1 MPVSG
6 ADSFASGTLT
16 EAPERSLKSFEKKLQ
31 KKSKFLPSAAMPLET
46 KPLYEFGGFRLDP
59 GQHLLLHQ
67 GEPVLLAPKAF
78 ELLVV
83 LIQSDGRLQTKD
95 DLMRQLWP
103 NSFVEEANLT
113 VNISALRKALGDSL
127 DGQEFIETVPKHG
140 YRFIAP
146 VTEVPEES
154 KPVRQAKVHP
164 IRSPMGG
171 SASADAIPA
180 EQLALDHAA
189 PSRSRTRL
197 LGVLALVVGIALA
210 GAFYSLYRER
220 SGRRQALESPR
231 RLAILP
237 FQNLRQDPNSDFLG
251 YSLADAVI
259 TKLGYVQA
267 LRVRPSYAVA
277 KYRNQVIDIRRA
289 AAELNVDTLLM
300 GNFIR
305 DGDDLRITCQ
315 LVDASGQNILWRR
328 AFDLKYDRLL
338 TVHDNVAQEI
348 VRELEPNLS
357 AAEAEKLKPDQPMEP
372 LAYEY
377 YLRGVDL
384 YSRSQFPTAV
394 KMLEKSAELDPNHA
408 LTWAYLGRS
417 YNANASFEFGGRED
431 YSKAQGAF
439 ERALS
444 LQPTQIEANV
454 YMANWFT
461 DTGRVEQ
468 AVPLLR
474 KALETNPDHAEV
486 HWELGYAYRFAGMLK
501 ESVAECERAR
511 ELDPGVKISSSALNT
526 YLYLGDYEKF
536 LASLPASSEAAFI
549 FFYRGFGEYH
559 EKKWDLATRDF
570 DRAYEIDPSLLQARV
585 GKALSHGLANQSAKG
600 LQILHDAEGRIRE
613 RGVGDS
619 EAIYKIAQAYAV
631 LGDHVSALRVL
642 RNSIENGFFASP
654 YFMTDPLL
662 DSLRSNLEFSALMK
676 VAEQR
681 HLEFQKK
688 FF

>member
-1 MPVSG
+1 VTPIP
-6 ADSFASGTLT
+6 FASDTLA
-16 EAPERSLKSFEKKLQ
+16 EVPGRSLKSFEKKLQ
-31 KKSKFLPSAAMPLET
+31 KKSKFLASAAMSLET
-46 KPLYEFGGFRLDP
+46 KLLYEFEEFRLDP

-67 GEPVLLAPKAF
+67 GEPVSLAPKAF

-83 LIQSDGRLQTKD
+83 LVQSGGRLLSKD

-103 NSFVEEANLT
+103 ISFVEEANLT
-113 VNISALRKALGDSL
+113 VNISALRKALGDTL

-146 VTEVPEES
+146 VTAVPEEC
-154 KPVRQAKVHP
+154 KPTRQAKVQP
-164 IRSPMGG
+164 IRPPMD
-171 SASADAIPA
+171 SSTDFSADATPVKK
-180 EQLALDHAA
+180 LALDHAA
-189 PSRSRTRL
+189 SRGSRTRL
-197 LGVLALVVGIALA
+197 LGVLVLVLGIALA
-210 GAFYSLYRER
+210 GAFFSLYRQR

-237 FQNLRQDPNSDFLG
+237 FQNLRHDPNSDFLG

-259 TKLGYVQA
+259 TKLSYVQT

-277 KYRNQVIDIRRA
+277 KYRDQVIDIRKA

-315 LVDASGQNILWRR
+315 LVDAFTQNILWQR
-328 AFDLKYDRLL
+328 AFDLKYDKLL

-357 AAEAEKLKPDQPMEP
+357 ASEAERLKPDKQVDP

-408 LTWAYLGRS
+408 LTWAYLGRTF
-417 YNANASFEFGGRED
+417 NANASFEFGGRED
-431 YSKAQGAF
+431 YRKAQAAF

-474 KALETNPDHAEV
+474 KALKTNPDHAEV

-526 YLYLGDYEKF
+526 YLYLGEYEKF
-536 LASLPASSEAAFI
+536 LANLPASSEAAFI

-559 EKKWDLATRDF
+559 EKKWDLAIRDF
-570 DRAYEIDPSLLQARV
+570 DRAYEIDPSLLQAQV
-585 GKALSHGLANQSAKG
+585 GKAFSHGLANHNAKG
-600 LQILHDAEGRIRE
+600 LQILHDAEERIRE

-619 EAIYKIAQAYAV
+619 EAIYKIAQAYSV

-642 RNSIENGFFASP
+642 RLSIENGFFASP

-662 DSLRSNLEFSALMK
+662 DSLRTNLEFTALMR

-681 HLEFQKK
+681 HQEFQRK